1 MELPAFLPVV
11 VLGLFALAGAWTDI
25 RSRTIPNVLVLV
37 TALAG
42 LAFPAIAGEWNAL
55 LMHLA
60 HFGVALLIG
69 LGLYAAKFWGGGD
82 GKFYAAVAAWFPIND
97 FFLLMFAISVVGLF
111 LVLGV
116 IAKNGGKM
124 FARGAASVP
133 YGVAIGLG
141 GLMKL
146 TWAVW

>member
-1 MELPAFLPVV
+1 MNIPAILPVL
-11 VLGLFALAGAWTDI
+11 VLAVFALAGAWTDI
-25 RSRTIPNVLVLV
+25 RSRTIPNLLVLA

-42 LAFPAIAGEWNAL
+42 LAFPAIAGDWNAV

-69 LGLYAAKFWGGGD
+69 LGLFAAKFWGGGD
-82 GKFYAAVAAWFPIND
+82 GKFYAAVAAWFPIDD
-97 FFLLMFAISVVGLF
+97 FFLLMFAISAVGLF

-116 IAKNGGKM
+116 IARNGGKM

-141 GLMKL
+141 ALLKL
-146 TWAVW
+146 GWTVL